1 MRLSGSTPAP
11 SLAGGLIRVGIIL
24 LVGLVGGLATPRA
37 ALGATGI
44 GADAGDPAGKV
55 FPPLASPSLS
65 HESQLGISVLPG
77 SGFRVLFPFSEG
89 IYCGQLGKRVC
100 TGRLPTFLDV
110 SPSYGVSAHWDLLF
124 DLRLGLE
131 RDFAGTHQIAFVP
144 GFRYWTEPGARAK
157 FFATLQ
163 IAYDATAQ
171 RTSAL
176 SKNDFAVHN
185 ANGLMVDIMPNL
197 GFYAQF
203 GDTIG
208 FIRWLRFEIDLGLGV
223 QARFP

>member
-1 MRLSGSTPAP
+1 MRRSGFPLALTLVCGLIPIAAPGTARVARAEVPAP
-11 SLAGGLIRVGIIL
+11 AVR
-24 LVGLVGGLATPRA
+24 
-37 ALGATGI
+37 
-44 GADAGDPAGKV
+44 V
-55 FPPLASPSLS
+55 FPPLTSPSLS

-100 TGRLPTFLDV
+100 TGRLPTFIDLA
-110 SPSYGVSAHWDLLF
+110 PSYGVSAHWDLLF
-124 DLRLGLE
+124 DLRLGLQA
-131 RDFAGTHQIAFVP
+131 DFAHTHQVAFIP

-163 IAYDATAQ
+163 LAYDVTAQ
-171 RTSAL
+171 HTSAL